1 MVEEAA
7 KVGQASLSAS
17 ETGDLSLTACQLKKF
32 PDGIYLILKHTQ
44 INTVDISINSLSS
57 LSPKFFTTF
66 AAITTLNLSSNKLR
80 DFPDQTSSLT
90 QLKELNAS
98 YNEFTHL
105 PDSIRKLPSLAVLN
119 FDNNKLVNVTCD
131 CFVFLPSL
139 TQVSLLENPL
149 SETSLSSLH
158 SVTTVCIHL

>member
-7 KVGQASLSAS
+7 KVGQAGLSAS

-32 PDGIYLILKHTQ
+32 PDGIYLMLKHTQ
-44 INTVDISINSLSS
+44 IDTVDISINSLSS
-57 LSPKFFTTF
+57 LSHKFFTTF
-66 AAITTLNLSSNKLR
+66 AAITTLNLSNNKLS
-80 DFPDQTSSLT
+80 DFSDQASSLS
-90 QLKELNAS
+90 QLKSLNAS
-98 YNEFTHL
+98 YNEFTHI

-131 CFVFLPSL
+131 FFVFLPSL
-139 TQVSLLENPL
+139 TQVTLLENPL

>member
-7 KVGQASLSAS
+7 KVGQAGVSAS

-32 PDGIYLILKHTQ
+32 PDGIYLMLKHTQ

-57 LSPKFFTTF
+57 LSHKFFTKF
-66 AAITTLNLSSNKLR
+66 VAITTLNLSNNKLS
-80 DFPDQTSSLT
+80 DFPDQASALT
-90 QLKELNAS
+90 QLKALNAS
-98 YNEFTHL
+98 SNEFTHI
-105 PDSIRKLPSLAVLN
+105 PDSIRKLPSLADLN

-139 TQVSLLENPL
+139 TQVSFLENPL

-158 SVTTVCIHL
+158 SVTTICIHL